1 MRYGRM
7 VARADASC
15 WLCCLISARRRRM
28 PYAEFKENITWPS
41 TAEQIARRI
50 VELLEQRH
58 TNPGEHDM
66 FGAIAA
72 RLADE
77 GDLW

>member
-1 MRYGRM
+1 MAY
-7 VARADASC
+7 
-15 WLCCLISARRRRM
+15 
-28 PYAEFKENITWPS
+28 

-77 GDLW
+77 EIYGEELNCGVEFGTERGWFNVKGPRISRTAVLATSKT